1 MSEQIE
7 DFIRR
12 RKELNKII
20 MENSELVTRRFFNL
34 DEQAY
39 KPGALNSKTKE
50 MLGLIASVVLRCD
63 DCIYYHLINCY
74 RQKLSDAEF
83 SEVMSIAL
91 IVGGSIT
98 IPHVRRAYQHWS
110 ELKKGEPHE

>member
-1 MSEQIE
+1 MSKQIE
-7 DFIRR
+7 DFIQRR
-12 RKELNKII
+12 QELNKII

-34 DEQAY
+34 DEQTY

-50 MLGLIASVVLRCD
+50 MLGLVASVVLRCD
-63 DCIYYHLINCY
+63 DCINFHLLNCCH
-74 RQKLSDAEF
+74 QKLSDAEF

-98 IPHVRRAYQHWS
+98 IPHVRRAYQQWFR
-110 ELKKGEPHE
+110 LKKGEGHE